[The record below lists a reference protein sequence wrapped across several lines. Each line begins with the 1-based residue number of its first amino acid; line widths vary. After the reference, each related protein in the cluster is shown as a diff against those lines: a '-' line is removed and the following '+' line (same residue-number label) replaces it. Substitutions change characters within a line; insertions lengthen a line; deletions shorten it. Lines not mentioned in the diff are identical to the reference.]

1 MARFQLGRLP
11 VATFPFQPTRL
22 PMTNPNDSSF
32 ENAALDPS
40 AARALAEA
48 DSSAADPSTIDPGA
62 GAAEAVAAAQRLA
75 AEMQDKYLR
84 LAAEYDNFR
93 KRSAKERLEAEHRGM
108 GVLATGMLDAL
119 DDLGRFAHV
128 DPESVE
134 AATVVAGAEMVEKK
148 LLKTLS
154 GHGLE
159 VINPVDHPFDPA
171 VHEAITTT
179 SALSEDLDHTVAQVF
194 QVGYRFGGQLLRP
207 ARVVV
212 RKWQG

>member
-1 MARFQLGRLP
+1 
-11 VATFPFQPTRL
+11 
-22 PMTNPNDSSF
+22 MTNPNDSSF
-32 ENAALDPS
+32 ENAAVDPS
-40 AARALAEA
+40 DAPALAEA
-48 DSSAADPSTIDPGA
+48 DSSAADPSTADPGA

-108 GVLATGMLDAL
+108 GVLASGMLDAL

-128 DPESVE
+128 DPESVD

-159 VINPVDHPFDPA
+159 VINPMDHPFDPA

-179 SALSEDLDHTVAQVF
+179 PALSEDLDHTVAQVF

>member
-1 MARFQLGRLP
+1 
-11 VATFPFQPTRL
+11 
-22 PMTNPNDSSF
+22 MTNPNDSSF

-48 DSSAADPSTIDPGA
+48 DSSAADPSTADPGA

-108 GVLATGMLDAL
+108 GVLASGMLDAL

-128 DPESVE
+128 DPESVD

-159 VINPVDHPFDPA
+159 VINPMDHPFDPA

-179 SALSEDLDHTVAQVF
+179 PALSEDLDHTVAQVF

>member
-1 MARFQLGRLP
+1 MRRRPERREPDHLVCRSARSERP
-11 VATFPFQPTRL
+11 
-22 PMTNPNDSSF
+22 
-32 ENAALDPS
+32 
-40 AARALAEA
+40 
-48 DSSAADPSTIDPGA
+48 AADPSTADSGA

-108 GVLATGMLDAL
+108 GVLASGMLDAL

-128 DPESVE
+128 DPESVD

-159 VINPVDHPFDPA
+159 VINPMDHPFDPV

-179 SALSEDLDHTVAQVF
+179 PALSEDLDHTVAQVF